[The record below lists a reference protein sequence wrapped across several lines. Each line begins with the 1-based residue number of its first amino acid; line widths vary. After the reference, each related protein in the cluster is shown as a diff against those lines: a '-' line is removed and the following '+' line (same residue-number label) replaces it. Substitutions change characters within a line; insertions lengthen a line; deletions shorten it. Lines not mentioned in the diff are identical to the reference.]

1 MILVCFNSRPASWLG
16 AGGTLSLVWTKGIV
30 VSILAQSLCWAW
42 VAVTIVLLCF
52 NSHSTSSAG
61 CNSVRSSFNPR
72 PAYWLGA
79 GGGIHNPDLF
89 QSSPNLSAGR
99 RWRYILFS
107 VSILAQPL
115 RLGAAGRIVVFGRG
129 QGFQSST
136 QPLGWVQV
144 AVILP
149 LLCFNPHPTSR
160 LGAVPHRWQFQSSP
174 NLSAGCSATSV
185 AESLVLAPVS
195 ILIQPIGWVQSPDSQ
210 VGSIFLMVSILTQPL
225 GWVQPNSRVHYL
237 GPLVVSILTQPM
249 GWVQLEPASGYK
261 RGLVFQSSSSFLAGC
276 SFSCQYRDLIGRRF
290 QSSPNLSAGCSH
302 SMVAG
307 IWDRQF
313 QSSTQPI
320 GWVQPVSVPVSLIA
334 ALFQSS
340 PNLSVGCRGLWTT
353 RCFNPHPTSRLG
365 AASTVV
371 SILTQPL
378 RLGAVW

>member
-42 VAVTIVLLCF
+42 VAVTIALLCF

-89 QSSPNLSAGR
+89 QSSPNLSAGC
-99 RWRYILFS
+99 RWRYSLFS

-174 NLSAGCSATSV
+174 NLSAGCSPV
-185 AESLVLAPVS
+185 AGTFRRGCFNPHPTDRLGAVS
-195 ILIQPIGWVQSPDSQ
+195 GQP
-210 VGSIFLMVSILTQPL
+210 
-225 GWVQPNSRVHYL
+225 
-237 GPLVVSILTQPM
+237 
-249 GWVQLEPASGYK
+249 
-261 RGLVFQSSSSFLAGC
+261 
-276 SFSCQYRDLIGRRF
+276 GRI
-290 QSSPNLSAGCSH
+290 NLSYG
-302 SMVAG
+302 
-307 IWDRQF
+307 
-313 QSSTQPI
+313 
-320 GWVQPVSVPVSLIA
+320 
-334 ALFQSS
+334 
-340 PNLSVGCRGLWTT
+340 
-353 RCFNPHPTSRLG
+353 FNPHPTSRLG
-365 AASTVV
+365 AAK
-371 SILTQPL
+371 
-378 RLGAVW
+378 